1 MFVVTEESE
10 KNAKEKFEALQEKL
24 DLLQEQVHV
33 SDSVRNELGEKTTQ
47 MQVDSRLTALVV

>member
-10 KNAKEKFEALQEKL
+10 KNSKEKFEALQEKL